1 MPSATSPLRENGAG
15 GQDDLDNLLD
25 FDGAV
30 EDFWK
35 DLPDTNGDNANTINA
50 PQDEKDIDEE
60 VKVTKKRKPNPKL
73 DEDRL
78 LSTAGIPKL
87 RRVARD
93 RLRLKGK
100 GHEFSDMQR
109 MLELYQLWLDE
120 LYPKAKFRDALT
132 MVEKVGHTRRMQVSR
147 RAWIDESKSYRR
159 REDEDAERRLAD
171 PTTQAAAERD
181 DIFPQQPAASNDNA
195 RQQNK
200 GADAPDDDE
209 LDALLGEEP
218 TPPNRERKETAS
230 GTRQGAVRVDDDGP
244 DEDELDALLNDD
256 AAPPA
261 QPSTSQS
268 AKRKGPFEDD
278 EDDGDEL
285 NVLLAK
291 EHKQDH
297 VHPDRSSTLDA
308 GKHREDEPNFADDE
322 EAMAEMGW

>member
-1 MPSATSPLRENGAG
+1 MGIPGLFLSEQRLTRS
-15 GQDDLDNLLD
+15 
-25 FDGAV
+25 
-30 EDFWK
+30 
-35 DLPDTNGDNANTINA
+35 
-50 PQDEKDIDEE
+50 
-60 VKVTKKRKPNPKL
+60 
-73 DEDRL
+73 RL

-93 RLRLKGK
+93 RLKLKGK

-181 DIFPQQPAASNDNA
+181 TIFPQQSAASNDNA

-218 TPPNRERKETAS
+218 APPNRERMETAS

-278 EDDGDEL
+278 EDDEDEL
-285 NVLLAK
+285 NVLLAE

-297 VHPDRSSTLDA
+297 MHPDRSSALDA
-308 GKHREDEPNFADDE
+308 SKHREDEPNFADDE